1 VTTIGLDSAPQLR
14 RGVRLTYDKTRETHV
29 LLFPEGVLVPNKT
42 AADVL
47 KLCDGVATVAE
58 ITAQLGKQYDGV
70 RAEDVQNI
78 LTRLEDRRVV
88 EWT

>member
-1 VTTIGLDSAPQLR
+1 VTAIDLDSRPRLR
-14 RGVRLTYDKTRETHV
+14 RGVRLTWDRTRETHV

-42 AADVL
+42 AAAVL
-47 KLCDGVATVAE
+47 ELCDGSATVCE
-58 ITAQLGKQYDGV
+58 ITEKLGEKYEGV

-78 LTRLEDRRVV
+78 LTRLQERRVA

>member
-1 VTTIGLDSAPQLR
+1 MTTIGLDSRPHLR
-14 RGVRLTYDKTRETHV
+14 RGVRLTYDKTRQTHV

-42 AADVL
+42 AASVL
-47 KLCDGVATVAE
+47 ELCDGVVTVAE
-58 ITAQLGKQYDGV
+58 IAALLGEKYEGV
-70 RAEDVQNI
+70 RAEDVRSV

>member
-1 VTTIGLDSAPQLR
+1 VTTIGLDSTPRLR
-14 RGVRLTYDKTRETHV
+14 RGVRLTYDKTRETYV
-29 LLFPEGVLVPNKT
+29 LLFPEGVLVPNQT
-42 AADVL
+42 AAAVL

-58 ITAQLGKQYDGV
+58 ITASLAEKYDGV

-78 LTRLEDRRVV
+78 LTRLEGRRVV

>member
-1 VTTIGLDSAPQLR
+1 MTTIGLDSTPRLR

-42 AADVL
+42 AAAVL
-47 KLCDGVATVAE
+47 ELCDGVTTVAE
-58 ITAQLGKQYDGV
+58 ITTLLGKKYEGV
-70 RAEDVQNI
+70 RAQDVQDV

-88 EWT
+88 SWT

>member
-1 VTTIGLDSAPQLR
+1 VTTIGLDSRPRLR

-42 AADVL
+42 AASVL
-47 KLCDGVATVAE
+47 ELCDGIATVAE
-58 ITAQLGKQYDGV
+58 ITEALAVMYEGV
-70 RAEDVQNI
+70 KPEDVQNI
-78 LTRLEDRRVV
+78 LTRLEERRVA

>member
-1 VTTIGLDSAPQLR
+1 MTTIELGSRPRLR
-14 RGVRLTYDKTRETHV
+14 RGVRLTWDKTRETHV

-42 AADVL
+42 AASVL
-47 KLCDGVATVAE
+47 ELCDGTATVAE
-58 ITAQLGKQYDGV
+58 ITEKLSLQYASV

-78 LTRLEDRRVV
+78 LTRLQERRVA